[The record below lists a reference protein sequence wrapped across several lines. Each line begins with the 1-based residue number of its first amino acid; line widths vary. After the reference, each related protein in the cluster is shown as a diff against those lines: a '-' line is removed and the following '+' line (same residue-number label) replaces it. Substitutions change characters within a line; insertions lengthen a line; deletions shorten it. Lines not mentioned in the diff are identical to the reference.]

1 MLLKIVLIFFVFQTR
16 DLPFIFQ
23 EPAIAFFKTMHRLAL
38 KLSKLS
44 TKYLLSLE
52 GKRQT
57 GRN

>member
-1 MLLKIVLIFFVFQTR
+1 MLLKIVLMFFVFQTR

-23 EPAIAFFKTMHRLAL
+23 EPAIAFFKTMHRLTL
-38 KLSKLS
+38 KLS